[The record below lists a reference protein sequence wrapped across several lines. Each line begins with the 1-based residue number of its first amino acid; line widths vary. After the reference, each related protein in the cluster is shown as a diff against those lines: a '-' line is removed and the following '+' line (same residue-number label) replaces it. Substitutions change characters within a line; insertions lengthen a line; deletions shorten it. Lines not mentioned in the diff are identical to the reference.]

1 MNPGRLFFISFLLN
15 VLLSIATYGQVNTD
29 SLRVV
34 IQTTLNDSSKA
45 AAYNALANELAFTDP
60 DSSEIVAKAQ
70 IQLTK
75 SADLKYLHGKGFQ
88 NLALSFHIRGMLD
101 SARKYYFKSL
111 PIQQE
116 LLDSLG
122 IAGLYNNIGVTF
134 NQEGNL
140 PKSLENYQK
149 SLDLKL
155 ALGQLEASAKTLNNI
170 GIIHF
175 DQKDYKKAMR
185 YYQQALDLEIENPAG
200 SARTLGNIGLNFLEQ
215 DLYQDALDYYRKSF
229 HIVDSIGAPCRAL
242 YAINGVGQAFSKLQ
256 QLDSAKH
263 YLTEALNQA
272 RTCQDPV
279 IQTSA
284 LLELGN
290 IAFTE
295 SRLNNAKTYLLES
308 EKIARSNKLMAHFK
322 EASDALYQY
331 YKETND
337 TKNALHYLETSFAL
351 RDSLFNEDLTKKLT
365 TLELSYNFQK
375 ERDSLDYIQK
385 AEILT
390 YDARIKRQN
399 LLQLITIGGLTVVMI
414 VAFVIY
420 RYYRLKNL
428 ANKELTVKNQQIS
441 EALEEREVLLQEV
454 HHRVKN
460 NLQVVSSLLNI
471 QSKFLEDESAKKAIL
486 EGRDRV
492 LSMALVHQRLYV
504 HKNLSQIDIKEY
516 LTQLSDT
523 LFDSYRVGQDQVQLN
538 KDIDNLDI
546 DLDTSIHLGLIVN
559 ELISNSL
566 KHAFQEGGQ
575 GQIELSLK
583 EVGNEYQ
590 LSVSDNGSG
599 VANEEQLLKSHGFRI
614 VKSLVRGLDANLIVN
629 IASGTF
635 IMISFIQPIPVTQ
648 PNRD

>member
-1 MNPGRLFFISFLLN
+1 
-15 VLLSIATYGQVNTD
+15 
-29 SLRVV
+29 
-34 IQTTLNDSSKA
+34 
-45 AAYNALANELAFTDP
+45 
-60 DSSEIVAKAQ
+60 
-70 IQLTK
+70 
-75 SADLKYLHGKGFQ
+75 
-88 NLALSFHIRGMLD
+88 
-101 SARKYYFKSL
+101 
-111 PIQQE
+111 
-116 LLDSLG
+116 
-122 IAGLYNNIGVTF
+122 
-134 NQEGNL
+134 
-140 PKSLENYQK
+140 
-149 SLDLKL
+149 L

-200 SARTLGNIGLNFLEQ
+200 SARTLGNMGLNFLEQ

-295 SRLNNAKTYLLES
+295 SRLNDAKKYLLES

-492 LSMALVHQRLYV
+492 LSMALVHQRLYE

-523 LFDSYRVGQDQVQLN
+523 LFDSYRIGQDQVRLN

-559 ELISNSL
+559 ELISNAL

-599 VANEEQLLKSHGFRI
+599 VASEEQLLKSHGFRI
-614 VKSLVRGLDANLIVN
+614 VKSLVRGLNANLIVN

-635 IMISFIQPIPVTQ
+635 IMISFIKPIPVTQ
-648 PNRD
+648 TNRD